1 MRKPKP
7 KRDKKYNPR
16 AVDRNACIAAIT
28 RAKILREPVNDDF
41 AGSLEII
48 VLSALDTVMR
58 GYGTRS
64 EWDSIA
70 NALNQGWVLMHGGIG
85 EEGKPTLE
93 SAQDAM
99 KRMVPRFEQTGR
111 VVFGSG
117 HDLQAVR
124 EGLAIWSA
132 QIRMLTIAEMDA
144 ATRTVEKHYW
154 KTPEKRRAA

>member
-1 MRKPKP
+1 MPKSK

-16 AVDRNACIAAIT
+16 AVDRNACITAIT

-70 NALNQGWVLMHGGIG
+70 NALNQAWLLASGGVG
-85 EEGKPTLE
+85 EEGIPALE
-93 SAQDAM
+93 SAQESM
-99 KRMVPRFEQTGR
+99 KRMVPRFEQTGKLT
-111 VVFGSG
+111 FGSDD
-117 HDLQAVR
+117 DLRAIR
-124 EGLAIWSA
+124 EGVAIWGV
-132 QIRMLTIAEMDA
+132 QIRMLSIGEMDA
-144 ATRTVEKHYW
+144 ATRAVEKHYW

>member
-1 MRKPKP
+1 MATK
-7 KRDKKYNPR
+7 KRNKKYNPR
-16 AVDRNACIAAIT
+16 AVDRNACITAIT

-70 NALNQGWVLMHGGIG
+70 NALNQSWLLCSGGIG
-85 EEGKPTLE
+85 PEGVPVLE
-93 SAQDAM
+93 VAQEAM

-111 VVFGSG
+111 LEFGSDD
-117 HDLQAVR
+117 DLHAV
-124 EGLAIWSA
+124 EDGLSIWS
-132 QIRMLTIAEMDA
+132 QQMRMVTIGEMDA
-144 ATRTVEKHYW
+144 ATRAVEKHYW
-154 KTPEKRRAA
+154 KTPEKRAA

>member
-1 MRKPKP
+1 MSKPKP

-16 AVDRNACIAAIT
+16 SIDRNACITAIT

-70 NALNQGWVLMHGGIG
+70 NALNQAWLLASGGVG
-85 EEGKPTLE
+85 AEGIPALE
-93 SAQDAM
+93 LALEAM
-99 KRMVPRFEQTGR
+99 KRTLPEFDATGKIRFVTVDDLRLVEEALS
-111 VVFGSG
+111 VWSG
-117 HDLQAVR
+117 QLRLVSIG
-124 EGLAIWSA
+124 EL
-132 QIRMLTIAEMDA
+132 DA
-144 ATRTVEKHYW
+144 ATRAVEKHYW
-154 KTPEKRRAA
+154 NTPEKRAA

>member
-1 MRKPKP
+1 MKAKP
-7 KRDKKYNPR
+7 KRNKKYNPR
-16 AVDRNACIAAIT
+16 AVDHNACITAIT

-70 NALNQGWVLMHGGIG
+70 NALNQSWLLCSGGIG
-85 EEGKPTLE
+85 PEAVPVLE
-93 SAQDAM
+93 VAQEAM

-111 VVFGSG
+111 LEFGSDD
-117 HDLQAVR
+117 DLHAVR
-124 EGLAIWSA
+124 EGLSIWS
-132 QIRMLTIAEMDA
+132 QQMRMVTIGEMDA
-144 ATRTVEKHYW
+144 ATRAVEKHYW
-154 KTPEKRRAA
+154 KTPEKRAA